1 MYDYLVTGIAILVV
15 AFLSYEACKE
25 RNLCL
30 LALTGLAL
38 ILYAQYIRL
47 TGREP
52 TEWEVLLI
60 ILIAILVITYVV
72 LS

>member
-1 MYDYLVTGIAILVV
+1 MNDYIVTGVAILVV
-15 AFLSYEACKE
+15 AILSYEACKD
-25 RNLCL
+25 RKLCL
-30 LALTGLAL
+30 LAVTGLAL

-47 TGREP
+47 TGRWP
-52 TEWEVLLI
+52 AQWEVVLI

>member
-1 MYDYLVTGIAILVV
+1 MHDYLVTGITILVV
-15 AFLSYEACKE
+15 AVLSYEACKE
-25 RNLCL
+25 RKLCL

-47 TGREP
+47 TGRVP
-52 TEWEVLLI
+52 TQWEVLLI

>member
-1 MYDYLVTGIAILVV
+1 MNDYLVTGIAILVV
-15 AFLSYEACKE
+15 AILSYEACKE
-25 RNLCL
+25 RKLCL
-30 LALTGLAL
+30 LALTGLAI

-52 TEWEVLLI
+52 TQWEVLLI
-60 ILIAILVITYVV
+60 ILITMLVITYVV

>member
-1 MYDYLVTGIAILVV
+1 MHDYIVAGIAILVV
-15 AFLSYEACKE
+15 AVLSYEACKE
-25 RNLCL
+25 RELCL

-52 TEWEVLLI
+52 AQWEVVLI